1 MRENFVKNCAAVKKS
16 VKLQPMNPQD
26 LIRKKRDGKSFTS
39 EEMYVFVAGA
49 TDGTWADYQ
58 TSALLMAMFING
70 LNLAEQ
76 NALTEAML
84 ESGEILDFSDLD
96 APVADKHSTGGVGDK
111 TSLLIAPMVA
121 ACGVCVPMISGR
133 GLGHTGGTLDKL
145 ESISGYNVRLSK
157 SEFKKT
163 IKKCGFALAG
173 QTENIV
179 PADKKL
185 YALRDAT
192 ATIESIPLIVASIM
206 SKKLAE
212 GLDALV
218 LDVKTG
224 SGAFMQSER
233 DVRRLAKA
241 LVKTGNAFDVKTE
254 AVISDMNQPLG
265 QYVGNALE
273 VFECLKLLRNEAE
286 AQAESTLD
294 LSIELAA
301 RMLILCGVAD
311 TLESSKLKI
320 QNILASGEA
329 LEKFRENIELQG
341 GNTKICDDP
350 EVLLDKHLL
359 EVKIKSP
366 ASGYISKIDAREI
379 GRVVSAIGGGRLKV
393 EDQIDYAVGFACE
406 KKLGDAVAK
415 HETLG
420 TLFCRSETQA
430 AKVLAKLQMAYKIG
444 DEKSPKPKLI
454 KEIIK

>member
-1 MRENFVKNCAAVKKS
+1 LRENFVKNCAAVKKS

-121 ACGVCVPMISGR
+121 ACGVYVPMISGR

-163 IKKCGFALAG
+163 IKKCGFVLAG

-179 PADKKL
+179 PADRKL

-192 ATIESIPLIVASIM
+192 ATVESIPLIVASIM

-233 DVRRLAKA
+233 DVQQLAKA
-241 LVKTGNAFDVKTE
+241 LVETGNAFGVKTE

-265 QYVGNALE
+265 QYIGNALE
-273 VFECLKLLRNEAE
+273 VFECLKLLRNEPN
-286 AQAESTLD
+286 AQMQPTLE
-294 LSIELAA
+294 LTIELAA
-301 RMLILCGVAD
+301 RILVLTKICDSIENAK
-311 TLESSKLKI
+311 SKI
-320 QNILASGEA
+320 QNVLTSGEG
-329 LEKFRENIELQG
+329 LEKFRQNIELQG
-341 GNTKICDDP
+341 GDAKICDNP
-350 EVLLDKHLL
+350 ETLLEKHLF

-366 ASGYISKIDAREI
+366 ASGYISKIDAGEI

-393 EDQIDYAVGFACE
+393 EDQIDYAVGYACG
-406 KKLGDAVAK
+406 KKLGDRIEE
-415 HETLG
+415 HESFG
-420 TLFCRSETQA
+420 TLFCRTEAQA
-430 AKVLAKLQMAYKIG
+430 ARVLAKLQMAYKIG
-444 DEKSPKPKLI
+444 EEKPLASELI
-454 KEIIK
+454 KEIIS